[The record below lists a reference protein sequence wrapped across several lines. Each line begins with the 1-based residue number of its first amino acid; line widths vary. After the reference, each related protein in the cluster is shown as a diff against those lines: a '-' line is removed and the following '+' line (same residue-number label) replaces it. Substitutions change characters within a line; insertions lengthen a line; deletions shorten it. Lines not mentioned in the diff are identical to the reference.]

1 LVEKLVILGKYDRFF
16 NQKRRVGFKQC
27 FIGRWGMAVTV
38 LIRRKVTS
46 DTGEL
51 LENIYREL
59 VAVAV
64 KQKGYLSA
72 ESMRRVDV
80 PDEHL
85 VICKWEHIDD
95 WAKWLISGA
104 RMELQDRIDALI
116 NSKTRFEIYE

>member
-1 LVEKLVILGKYDRFF
+1 
-16 NQKRRVGFKQC
+16 
-27 FIGRWGMAVTV
+27 MAVTV

-59 VAVAV
+59 VALAV
-64 KQKGYLSA
+64 QQKGYLSA

-85 VICKWEHIDD
+85 VISKWEHIDD
-95 WAKWLISGA
+95 WAKWLISES
-104 RMELQDRIDALI
+104 RMEFQERIDALI